1 MLLLLLI
8 VYTLERVA
16 KLEGTLGP
24 WLPLTA
30 LDFCLLHA
38 KGLATFAASK
48 RLTFQDGARGGAF
61 RIEMGMARMCY
72 AANRALLW
80 RYHAARVAAS
90 GSQIQWIRVRPGG
103 VLDKHM
109 LALMTCFRISKLQT
123 HQTPPSSRSML
134 HPVTTEPSAH
144 WPE

>member
-61 RIEMGMARMCY
+61 RFEMGMARMCPELSWSSLRFREDHQDLVTRMG
-72 AANRALLW
+72 NSTIFV
-80 RYHAARVAAS
+80 AR
-90 GSQIQWIRVRPGG
+90 
-103 VLDKHM
+103 
-109 LALMTCFRISKLQT
+109 CC
-123 HQTPPSSRSML
+123 
-134 HPVTTEPSAH
+134 HPMWQRCT
-144 WPE
+144 

>member
-61 RIEMGMARMCY
+61 RIEMGMARMCPELC
-72 AANRALLW
+72 ALSSVGA
-80 RYHAARVAAS
+80 HSDS
-90 GSQIQWIRVRPGG
+90 GRTIR
-103 VLDKHM
+103 
-109 LALMTCFRISKLQT
+109 I
-123 HQTPPSSRSML
+123 
-134 HPVTTEPSAH
+134 
-144 WPE
+144 W